1 MHQIHNLVRQ
11 KQCQKLLGFMHYTK
25 FQKSILFSNS
35 SGLPNQ
41 NRAMNGDTVAVELFE
56 KKDWTKPSEIILEDD
71 ATKIDTGDT
80 IEEDEHLEE
89 HCSSSKSLS
98 GNDSEIQPAGRVVG
112 IIKRK
117 WRQYCGMLVLNP
129 IKGSSMHTFVAA
141 DKLMPKVRIQTRQA
155 ENLKNKRIIV
165 ALDSWPRHSRYPLG
179 HFVRTIGTI
188 GDKPTEIEVVL
199 LEHDIPHSKFSQE
212 VLDCLPTV
220 TAEQPWKITE
230 KDIAERE
237 DYRDLLVC
245 SVDPPGK

>member
-1 MHQIHNLVRQ
+1 
-11 KQCQKLLGFMHYTK
+11 
-25 FQKSILFSNS
+25 
-35 SGLPNQ
+35 
-41 NRAMNGDTVAVELFE
+41 MNGDTIAVELLD
-56 KKDWTKPSEIILEDD
+56 KNDWAKPSEIILEDE
-71 ATKIDTGDT
+71 ATKVDTGDT
-80 IEEDEHLEE
+80 LEDDEHLEGQ
-89 HCSSSKSLS
+89 CSDSNCISD
-98 GNDSEIQPAGRVVG
+98 NNIDSEIQPTGRVVG

-129 IKGSSMHTFVAA
+129 IKGAITHTFVAA
-141 DKLMPKVRIQTRQA
+141 EKGIPKVRIQTRQA

-179 HFVRTIGTI
+179 HFVRTVGTI

-220 TAEQPWKITE
+220 TAEKPWKITE
-230 KDIAERE
+230 EDLAKRE
-237 DYRDLLVC
+237 DFRDLLVC